1 MGGQADLSYLPI
13 SGYKCQEK
21 MAYAVKKFLPL
32 FDRVLVQRVAAETKT
47 AGGILIPEKA
57 QQKVL
62 HATVVATG
70 PGARLESGEHVAPS
84 VKVGEQVLLPEFGG
98 TKVVFDDEE
107 YHLFRDSDILGKFEA

>member
-13 SGYKCQEK
+13 SGQKYRKI
-21 MAYAVKKFLPL
+21 MAAAV
-32 FDRVLVQRVAAETKT
+32 TKT

-70 PGARLESGEHVAPS
+70 PGARLESGEHLAPS

-98 TKVVFDDEE
+98 TKVVFDDQE
-107 YHLFRDSDILGKFEA
+107 YHLFRDSDILGKFDA